1 VETRAE
7 SGPARGDSRPGFV
20 VRPARPEDAASFLDL
35 WKEVVAERKYVRTDR
50 VRRGVRYYRKSF
62 RDSWTEDKA
71 SLVALHGE
79 RVIGQLE
86 VQREESPVTRHVASL
101 GMMVL
106 IDWRSRGV
114 GSALMTEAVRWGR
127 EAGVEKLALSV
138 YPHNAVAKALY
149 LKFGFQEEGRLSG
162 HSKKAVGYLDEI
174 VMGLWLVP
182 RPDGSGLALEDPPG
196 TR

>member
-7 SGPARGDSRPGFV
+7 SGPPRKDPGPEFV
-20 VRPARPEDAASFLDL
+20 VRPARPEDAASFLEL
-35 WKEVVAERKYVRTDR
+35 WNEVVAERKYVRTDR
-50 VRRGVRYYRKSF
+50 VRRGARYYRKSF
-62 RDSWTEDKA
+62 RDAWNEDKA
-71 SLVALHGE
+71 SLVALDGK

-106 IDWRSRGV
+106 REWRGRGV
-114 GSALMTEAVRWGR
+114 GSALLAEAVRWGR

-138 YPHNAVAKALY
+138 YPHNVVAHALY
-149 LKFGFQEEGRLSG
+149 LKFGFREEGRLSG

-182 RPDGSGLALEDPPG
+182 RPDGSGHGLENPAG